1 MRLSATSKSH
11 FRPVPRFSTS
21 CLRWAIAS
29 RRNNPPAKFLPA
41 VRLVHLSKP
50 RTAELLMKNILH
62 VLFVFAFVLAF
73 TLAIATV
80 GLPAPAR
87 SAPSPPP
94 PALAV
99 EEKIDLSGEWSGTQG
114 LRDDFAVKQTGDW
127 VRLEPTCWAS
137 ATGLIKCRVLN
148 IQFDFVP

>member
-1 MRLSATSKSH
+1 
-11 FRPVPRFSTS
+11 
-21 CLRWAIAS
+21 
-29 RRNNPPAKFLPA
+29 
-41 VRLVHLSKP
+41 
-50 RTAELLMKNILH
+50 MKNILH
-62 VLFVFAFVLAF
+62 VIFVFAFVLAF

-137 ATGLIKCRVLN
+137 ATGLLKGRVLHV
-148 IQFDFVP
+148 QFDFVPADGNYRYVARLELIGDELIGVFGRSDKVKWDAAGNMTGDVEPMKLQRVKPDGSP